1 MAAIQP
7 SILEITGLCKSFA
20 GTRVLNGI
28 NLEVP
33 RGSIVSLLGGSGS
46 GKTTLLQL
54 IAGLHDPDAGRLV
67 IDGTDMTGV
76 PPFERPVN
84 MMFQSYAL
92 FPHLSVADNI
102 VYGLKARGAPRA
114 ERDRLLAWALE
125 LVRLEGL
132 EARRPDQ
139 LSGGQRQR
147 VALARCLV
155 MKPAVLL
162 LDEPMAALDRSLRAD
177 VQRELTGIQ
186 RKVGTTFVLVT
197 HDQDEAMA
205 ISDYIAVM
213 DQGDIVQFGTPRD
226 VYEYP
231 RTKFVASFL
240 GTINLFA
247 GSLAARDGHTV
258 IVTDDGLE
266 INASREISACREINA
281 GREIN
286 ASRETGGAE
295 RTVGVRPEK
304 VSISREA
311 AGGRNNFAGTI
322 EQLSYRGNLS
332 HATIRVSRRRVI
344 EATVVN
350 SDHTG
355 ATTFKLGDRV
365 HAAFPAEA
373 AVILCA

>member
-1 MAAIQP
+1 MAAVQAP
-7 SILEITGLCKSFA
+7 ILEIKALSKSFG
-20 GTRVLNGI
+20 GTRVLNAI
-28 NLEVP
+28 NLDVP
-33 RGSIVSLLGGSGS
+33 RGSIVALLGRSGS

-54 IAGLHDPDAGRLV
+54 IAGLYEPDSGTLL
-67 IDGTDMTGV
+67 IDGTDMAGV
-76 PPFERPVN
+76 PPFARPVN

-102 VYGLKARGAPRA
+102 AYGLKARGAPRV

-132 EARRPDQ
+132 GARRPDQ

-177 VQRELTGIQ
+177 VQKELTGIQ

-213 DQGDIVQFGTPRD
+213 DQGDIVQFGTPQE

-231 RTKFVASFL
+231 RTQFVASFL

-247 GSLAARDGHTV
+247 GSLVARPGRSQL
-258 IVTDDGLE
+258 VTDDGLE
-266 INASREISACREINA
+266 INSNQATA
-281 GREIN
+281 GADGTR
-286 ASRETGGAE
+286 

-304 VSISREA
+304 VSISRA
-311 AGGRNNFAGTI
+311 STPSPNNFAGTI
-322 EQLSYRGNLS
+322 EQLSYCGNVS
-332 HATIRVSRRRVI
+332 HATIRLAHGRRI

-355 ATTFKLGDRV
+355 ATTFKLGDAV
-365 HAAFPAEA
+365 HVAFPVEA
-373 AVILCA
+373 AVVLSA

>member
-7 SILEITGLCKSFA
+7 PILEIMGLSKSFG
-20 GTRVLNGI
+20 GTQVLNGI

-33 RGSIVSLLGGSGS
+33 RGSIVSLLGRSGS

-54 IAGLHDPDAGRLV
+54 IAGLHDPDAGSLV
-67 IDGTDMTGV
+67 IDGLDMQGV

-92 FPHLSVADNI
+92 FPHLTVADNI
-102 VYGLKARGAPRA
+102 VYGLKARGTPRS
-114 ERDRLLAWALE
+114 ERDQLLAWALE

-132 EARRPDQ
+132 RHRRPDQ

-155 MKPAVLL
+155 MKPSVLL

-240 GTINLFA
+240 GTINLFE
-247 GSLAARDGHTV
+247 GSLTAHAEHSQL
-258 IVTDDGLE
+258 VTEDGLA
-266 INASREISACREINA
+266 INAK
-281 GREIN
+281 
-286 ASRETGGAE
+286 RETAGTGAT
-295 RTVGVRPEK
+295 RCAVGVRPEK
-304 VSISREA
+304 VCISRQPTA
-311 AGGRNNFAGTI
+311 LPNDFPGMI
-322 EQLSYRGNLS
+322 ERLSYCGNLS
-332 HATIRVSRRRVI
+332 HATIRLSDRRTI

-355 ATTFKLGDRV
+355 ATTFKLGDAVR
-365 HAAFPAEA
+365 AAFPAEA
-373 AVILCA
+373 AVVLSA

>member
-7 SILEITGLCKSFA
+7 PILEIKGLSKSFA
-20 GTRVLNGI
+20 GTQVLNGI
-28 NLEVP
+28 NLDVP
-33 RGSIVSLLGGSGS
+33 RGSIVSLLGRSGS

-54 IAGLHDPDAGRLV
+54 IAGLHDPDAGTLA
-67 IDGTDMTGV
+67 IDGIDMGGV

-92 FPHLSVADNI
+92 FPHLTVADNI
-102 VYGLKARGAPRA
+102 VYGLKARGTPRT
-114 ERDRLLAWALE
+114 ERDQLLAWALE

-132 EARRPDQ
+132 RLRRPDQ

-155 MKPAVLL
+155 MKPSVLL

-177 VQRELTGIQ
+177 VQQELTGIQ

-226 VYEYP
+226 VYEHP

-240 GTINLFA
+240 GTINLFE
-247 GSLAARDGHTV
+247 GSLAAHAEHSQL
-258 IVTDDGLE
+258 VTEDGLE
-266 INASREISACREINA
+266 INAN
-281 GREIN
+281 
-286 ASRETGGAE
+286 RETTGAGLT
-295 RTVGVRPEK
+295 RCTVGVRPEK
-304 VSISREA
+304 VSISRQPTA
-311 AGGRNNFAGTI
+311 LPNDFAGTV
-322 EQLSYRGNLS
+322 ERLSYCGNLS
-332 HATIRVSRRRVI
+332 HATIRLSHRRTI

-355 ATTFKLGDRV
+355 ATAFKLGDAV

-373 AVILCA
+373 AVVLSA

>member
-1 MAAIQP
+1 
-7 SILEITGLCKSFA
+7 
-20 GTRVLNGI
+20 
-28 NLEVP
+28 
-33 RGSIVSLLGGSGS
+33 
-46 GKTTLLQL
+46 
-54 IAGLHDPDAGRLV
+54 
-67 IDGTDMTGV
+67 
-76 PPFERPVN
+76 
-84 MMFQSYAL
+84 MFQSYAL

-102 VYGLKARGAPRA
+102 VYGLKARGTPRS

-132 EARRPDQ
+132 QQRRPDQ

-177 VQRELTGIQ
+177 VQQELTGIQ

-213 DQGDIVQFGTPRD
+213 DQGDIVQYGTPRD

-240 GTINLFA
+240 GTINLFE
-247 GSLAARDGHTV
+247 GSLAAHAEHSQL
-258 IVTDDGLE
+258 VTEDGLA
-266 INASREISACREINA
+266 INAN
-281 GREIN
+281 
-286 ASRETGGAE
+286 RETAGTGTA
-295 RTVGVRPEK
+295 RCTVGVRPEK
-304 VSISREA
+304 VSISRLPTTLP
-311 AGGRNNFAGTI
+311 NDFPGTI
-322 EQLSYRGNLS
+322 ERLSYCGNLS
-332 HATIRVSRRRVI
+332 HATIRLSHRRTI

-355 ATTFKLGDRV
+355 ATTLKLGDAVR
-365 HAAFPAEA
+365 AAFPAEA
-373 AVILCA
+373 AVVLSA